1 MQKLS
6 FALGILIL
14 PSAFH
19 SIQAQTAETG
29 IKTSVVSGR
38 VMVKGEPAQGVLVYL
53 HPDNSPAPSNPDAY
67 LRARTDENGRFRIA
81 GVAAGDYSIIPL
93 APGFVC
99 YGGGEPG
106 LRRKKAKA
114 PGGGTLQKVDIW
126 FYSRGV
132 ITLGV
137 ARF

>member
-99 YGGGEPG
+99 YGGGVAWQG
-106 LRRKKAKA
+106 RKTLKA
-114 PGGGTLQKVDIW
+114 PAGGDVQNVDIQVDR
-126 FYSRGV
+126 RG
-132 ITLGV
+132 
-137 ARF
+137 ARTG